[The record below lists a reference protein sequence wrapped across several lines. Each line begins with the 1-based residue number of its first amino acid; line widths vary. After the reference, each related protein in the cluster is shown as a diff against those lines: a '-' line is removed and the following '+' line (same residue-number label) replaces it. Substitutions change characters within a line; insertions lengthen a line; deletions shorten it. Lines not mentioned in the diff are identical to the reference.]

1 MKRGLA
7 ILLLFLAASPV
18 AAAPVFAAQGAPRG
32 WNIAGSKP
40 SDYEVG
46 TAPVA
51 GASGAQAA
59 YIRAKPGASR
69 AEFVTLLQSVVAD
82 EYAGRRVRLK
92 ARLKAEEVEGLQLWM
107 RVDDSRDQVSLY
119 YMDGKAISGSR
130 DWRDYEVV
138 VDVPLDGKYLAYGF
152 ILMGGK
158 GTAWADS
165 FSLARVPRSVP
176 VSTLRDSLSQRRISG
191 R

>member
-1 MKRGLA
+1 MRKLCPWLSS
-7 ILLLFLAASPV
+7 LLLAAV
-18 AAAPVFAAQGAPRG
+18 FAGPVFAAAGAPRG

-40 SDYEVG
+40 SDYEIG
-46 TAPVA
+46 TEAVP
-51 GASGAQAA
+51 GMLGQQAA

-69 AEFVTLLQSVVAD
+69 AEFVTLLQSVVAQD
-82 EYAGRRVRLK
+82 YAGRRVRLS
-92 ARLKAEEVEGLQLWM
+92 ARLKAEDVEGLQLWM
-107 RVDDSRDQVSLY
+107 RVDDARDQVSLY
-119 YMDGKAISGSR
+119 YMNEKPISGSR
-130 DWRDYEVV
+130 NWRDYDVV

-165 FSLARVPRSVP
+165 FNLERVSRDVP
-176 VSTLRDSLSQRRISG
+176 VSTLRDFLDQRRLSMG

>member
-1 MKRGLA
+1 MRRALF
-7 ILLLFLAASPV
+7 LLLLLLAASPV
-18 AAAPVFAAQGAPRG
+18 VAETGAPRG

-40 SDYEVG
+40 SNYEIG
-46 TAPVA
+46 TAAVA
-51 GASGAQAA
+51 GASGPQAA
-59 YIRAKPGASR
+59 YIRARPGASQ

-82 EYAGRRVRLK
+82 DYAGRRVRLT
-92 ARLKAEEVEGLQLWM
+92 ARLKAEDVEGLQLWM

-130 DWRDYEVV
+130 DWRDYQVV
-138 VDVPLDGKYLAYGF
+138 VDVPLDGRYLAYGF

-165 FSLARVPRSVP
+165 FSLARVSRDVP
-176 VSTLRDSLSQRRISG
+176 VSALRDFLSQRRISG

>member
-1 MKRGLA
+1 MRRA
-7 ILLLFLAASPV
+7 LLLLLLLLTASPT
-18 AAAPVFAAQGAPRG
+18 FAETGAPRG

-40 SDYEVG
+40 SDYEIG
-46 TAPVA
+46 TAAVA
-51 GASGAQAA
+51 GASGPQAA
-59 YIRAKPGASR
+59 YIRARPGASK

-82 EYAGRRVRLK
+82 DYAGRRIRLT
-92 ARLKAEEVEGLQLWM
+92 ARLKAENVEGLQLWM

-130 DWRDYEVV
+130 DWREYEVV

-152 ILMGGK
+152 ILMGGR

-165 FSLARVPRSVP
+165 FSLARVARDVP
-176 VSTLRDSLSQRRISG
+176 VSALRDFLSQRRISG